1 MKTDNK
7 KAKKQDKKVSSKKV
21 VKPSVP
27 KTQNVKKPVEET
39 KKVDDTAKKLHY
51 ALKDIEGYKMAV
63 GQLEALVDQLKLKN
77 QKAKKQI
84 ASLQDKLAKCKES
97 IPVQSPI
104 ASDNNSSRIIVPGNF
119 AVPPPVSPFK
129 IPEVSTEP
137 SQGTPKLSILPSP
150 DHSYIPPTDSDF
162 LKNCKAVRY

>member
-21 VKPSVP
+21 VKPSAP
-27 KTQNVKKPVEET
+27 KTQNVKKPTEE
-39 KKVDDTAKKLHY
+39 KKQVDDTAKKLHY
-51 ALKDIEGYKMAV
+51 ALKDIEEYKMTV

-97 IPVQSPI
+97 IPAQSPI
-104 ASDNNSSRIIVPGNF
+104 VADNNSSRIVVPGNF

-137 SQGTPKLSILPSP
+137 AQGTPQLSILPSP
-150 DHSYIPPTDSDF
+150 DHTYIPPTGSDF